1 MATQYNKKN
10 LGKPLEDF
18 VSNTNKLYRKVG
30 RAMIDKQHTECK
42 PIRNSRGQVVSARYY
57 DKATVDYIGR
67 TKESG
72 IAFDCKACNDD
83 KISLSRLEDHQKNY
97 LEDWQKIRGG
107 VSFILVSFKMVDF
120 YVIPWDAWKLAT
132 LVSENKELK
141 KSKCEWRGFQP
152 SGLKHI
158 KKEDLPHEWKV
169 CPSITQWG
177 EFAHDYLSTIEN
189 ILNREDNNGVSNE
202 RNSN

>member
-42 PIRNSRGQVVSARYY
+42 PIRNGRGQIVSARYY

-67 TKESG
+67 TTDHG
-72 IAFDCKACNDD
+72 IAFDCKSCNED
-83 KISLSRLEDHQKNY
+83 KIALGRLDDHQKAY

-107 VSFILVSFKMVDF
+107 VSFVLVSFKMDI
-120 YVIPWDAWKLAT
+120 YVIPWDAWKFAT
-132 LVSENKELK
+132 AVSEDKELK
-141 KSKCEWRGFQP
+141 KEKGTWNGFAP

-158 KKEDLPHEWKV
+158 KKEELPPEWKV
-169 CPSITQWG
+169 RPCVTKWG
-177 EFAHDYLSTIEN
+177 EFAHDYLSVIEN
-189 ILNREDNNGVSNE
+189 ILQLERNNGN
-202 RNSN
+202 